1 MDAPDAR
8 DVDLDA
14 VSPRAWRL
22 LRVAA
27 GYEQRAVEREMDDI
41 LQAHVSMLES
51 GSRGLSADR
60 RRLLF
65 DLYARELD
73 PEQVRVLVE
82 QF

>member
-1 MDAPDAR
+1 MD
-8 DVDLDA
+8 DVDLSA

-27 GYEQRAVEREMDDI
+27 GYEQRGVERAMDGI

-51 GSRGLSADR
+51 GSRGLTGDR

-65 DLYARELD
+65 ELYADELTD
-73 PEQVRVLVE
+73 EQVRVLVAH
-82 QF
+82 F

>member
-1 MDAPDAR
+1 MDDE
-8 DVDLDA
+8 VDLSA

-27 GYEQRAVEREMDDI
+27 GYEQRGVEREIDGV

-60 RRLLF
+60 RRQLF
-65 DLYARELD
+65 ELYADDLTD
-73 PEQVRVLVE
+73 EQVRVLVRH
-82 QF
+82 F